1 MSNTSQVVKV
11 GIFMTICLVILG
23 WLILRVEDWKLWG
36 PKGTRVDAIFDSIV
50 GLDDKAAVRL
60 AGVRVGRVDGIRLE
74 GRKARVS
81 LLLDQPIA
89 FVEGSYAAIAN
100 QGLLGDK
107 FIELRLGAEGAA
119 LLPAGTVLP
128 GKTPVSFDDAMAKID
143 GIADSI
149 QGFMGGGGGT
159 GGAGGAGG
167 AGGGISVLID
177 SIKATSD
184 ELRALI
190 AENRSNLSGTM
201 ANFERFSETLAREL
215 PRITEQIARVLDQVD
230 GVLAENRGN
239 LKDSMANI
247 RELTAQVQTSVDNL
261 NSITTKIASGEGTI
275 GKLINSPEAH
285 DQLMSALGS
294 VEKGVD
300 ALGSTLSRVNEL
312 KLELGIDGA
321 YLSEVEDTRSAFS
334 LDLLPHGDASER
346 YYRVELVSDPRG
358 RISEKNE
365 IVTVTLPDG
374 STATTTTDRLTSE
387 TRRNNWSA
395 LFGFPFA
402 EKRGSL
408 WVGIVENTAGVQVD
422 YSFFDKR
429 AMLSFEAFDFGRE
442 LNLDPHL
449 RLTGQWN
456 FYRHLYIQGGYDDPL
471 VEQFRSPFLGAGV
484 RWSDDDLK
492 YLMGAVPKL

>member
-1 MSNTSQVVKV
+1 MPSTPQVVKV
-11 GIFMTICLVILG
+11 GIFMTICLVLLG

-119 LLPAGTVLP
+119 LLPPGTVLP

-149 QGFMGGGGGT
+149 QGFMGGVGGV

-167 AGGGISVLID
+167 AGGGISALIA
-177 SIKATSD
+177 SIQATSE

-190 AENRSNLSGTM
+190 SENRSSLDGTVR
-201 ANFERFSETLAREL
+201 NFERFSATLAEQL
-215 PRITEQIARVLDQVD
+215 PRLTEQIAQMLKQVD
-230 GVLAENRGN
+230 SVVAENRTN
-239 LKDSMANI
+239 LKDSIANI
-247 RELTAQVQTSVDNL
+247 KDVSERVQTSVDNL
-261 NSITTKIASGEGTI
+261 NEITTKIASGEGTL
-275 GKLINSPEAH
+275 GKLVNSEEAH

-294 VEKGVD
+294 VEEGVD
-300 ALGSTLSRVNEL
+300 ALGATLNRVKEL
-312 KLELGIDGA
+312 KLELGLDGA
-321 YLSEVEDTRSAFS
+321 YLSELEDWRSAFR
-334 LDLLPHGDASER
+334 LDVLPHGDESPR
-346 YYRVELVSDPRG
+346 FYRVELVTDPRG
-358 RISEKNE
+358 RIYEKRE

-374 STATTTTDRLTSE
+374 STATTTTDRLTSDTE
-387 TRRNNWSA
+387 RANWSA

-402 EKRGSL
+402 ERRGSL
-408 WVGIVENTAGVQVD
+408 WAGVIENSAGVQVD
-422 YSFFDKR
+422 YTFFKKR
-429 AMLSFEAFDFGRE
+429 AALSFEAFDFGRE
-442 LNLDPHL
+442 RDLDPHL

-456 FYRHLYIQGGYDDPL
+456 FLRNLYVKAGYDDPL
-471 VEQFRSPFLGAGV
+471 VEEFRSPFVGV
-484 RWSDDDLK
+484 GIRWSDDDLK
-492 YLMGAVPKL
+492 YLMGSVPSF